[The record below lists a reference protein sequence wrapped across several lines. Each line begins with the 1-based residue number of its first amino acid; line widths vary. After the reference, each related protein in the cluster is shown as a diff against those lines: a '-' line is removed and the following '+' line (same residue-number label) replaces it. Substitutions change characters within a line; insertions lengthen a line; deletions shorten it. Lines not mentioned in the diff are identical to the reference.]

1 MMEALPRLPDGWV
14 WTSLEEMGSASEQ
27 PVLTGP
33 FGTTIGP
40 GDFVP
45 RSNQAVPVVT
55 IGCLRDTGVDLAKAA
70 FVNARKAVELARYR
84 LRSGDVLF
92 SRMASVGRA
101 GFVDEL
107 HAGALFNYHLMRL
120 RLRDDALDAHF
131 FIYYVRS
138 SEVVRTYVRSVN
150 HGMTR
155 DGINTEQLL
164 SMPVPLAPRALQD
177 RIVGGIESLLS
188 RLDAA
193 VPSLARARAKLKAYR
208 ASVLKAAV
216 EGRLVPTE
224 AELARKEG
232 RAYESAEVLL
242 ARILSERRHRWEED
256 ELARMKAARKTP
268 KDDKWKKRY
277 KEPGQP
283 ELLAVSA
290 LSEGWTWAGISM
302 VGDVQLGR
310 QRAPIHHHGSHMRPY
325 LRVANVFEDRIDTSD
340 VMKMNFSPQDF
351 ETYRLAVGDI
361 LLNEGQSPHL
371 IGRPAMYRGEVP
383 GACFQNTLI
392 RFKAASGVDPRFAL
406 VVFRAQL
413 HNRRYM
419 RIAQITTN
427 IAHLG
432 AGRFAE
438 IEFPLP
444 PTDEQ
449 RRIADEVERLMS
461 VADAVESSLIHQQA
475 RSRRLRESI
484 LKWAFEGKLVDQDP
498 ADEPAEKLLARIRAE
513 RAAAAPAQKTR
524 ARARRLKTAS

>member
-1 MMEALPRLPDGWV
+1 
-14 WTSLEEMGSASEQ
+14 
-27 PVLTGP
+27 
-33 FGTTIGP
+33 
-40 GDFVP
+40 
-45 RSNQAVPVVT
+45 
-55 IGCLRDTGVDLAKAA
+55 
-70 FVNARKAVELARYR
+70 
-84 LRSGDVLF
+84 
-92 SRMASVGRA
+92 
-101 GFVDEL
+101 
-107 HAGALFNYHLMRL
+107 
-120 RLRDDALDAHF
+120 
-131 FIYYVRS
+131 
-138 SEVVRTYVRSVN
+138 
-150 HGMTR
+150 
-155 DGINTEQLL
+155 
-164 SMPVPLAPRALQD
+164 
-177 RIVGGIESLLS
+177 
-188 RLDAA
+188 
-193 VPSLARARAKLKAYR
+193 LKVYR

-232 RAYESAEVLL
+232 RPYESAEMLL
-242 ARILSERRHRWEED
+242 TRILIERRSRWEEA
-256 ELARMKAARKTP
+256 ELARMKAAGKTP
-268 KDDKWKKRY
+268 KDNKWKRKY
-277 KEPGQP
+277 KEPGRP
-283 ELLAVSA
+283 ELLDLSA
-290 LSEGWTWAGISM
+290 LPEGWTWARISM

-325 LRVANVFEDRIDTSD
+325 LRVANVFEDRIDTRD
-340 VMKMNFSPQDF
+340 VMKMNFTPREF

-392 RFKAASGVDPRFAL
+392 RFKAAEGIDPRLAL

-461 VADAVESSLIHQQA
+461 IADAVESSLIHQQA
-475 RSRRLRESI
+475 RSGRLRKSI
-484 LKWAFEGKLVDQDP
+484 LKWAFEGKLVDQRP
-498 ADEPAEKLLARIRAE
+498 TDEPAKKLLPRIRAE
-513 RAAAAPAQKTR
+513 LAPAPAKKTR
-524 ARARRLKTAS
+524 ARGRRLKAAS